1 MWLFDNIFLDQ
12 DTPTAM
18 LDPLLTDDQKKQR
31 AETEKKQS
39 DAWKAEALTEA
50 PEVQAENPLDT
61 VSFDNIATTPTTAE
75 DTSSAWFL
83 GGPQTATTSEEVS
96 FDIWGFDI
104 PAFGEATEAT
114 DTVATWTEGGTFL
127 SGGAPVASEEVS
139 FLDGASVAPESTD
152 ASIALVQ
159 GATSASSDAIIDIW
173 GTMSPDAIQ
182 ITGESSTLVSIG
194 MPETTTE
201 EVSISEPVEAVDNTL
216 LDMLSSGEAPI
227 AEVTPG
233 VTIEDTVPE
242 TPVVEDTV
250 SIIPTGEI
258 PESTEPVLNMSF
270 PETIS
275 STSDSEAL
283 VDTLTASVPFSP
295 DSPLHE
301 MLTEFIAKLE
311 KFNTESSTLDIE
323 MAASE
328 AALKKEQEDLQM
340 EYETRL
346 RAIDYKR
353 KHIDQTRSERR
364 GEKTRLEK
372 IIKNLKEEVV

>member
-1 MWLFDNIFLDQ
+1 
-12 DTPTAM
+12 
-18 LDPLLTDDQKKQR
+18 
-31 AETEKKQS
+31 
-39 DAWKAEALTEA
+39 
-50 PEVQAENPLDT
+50 
-61 VSFDNIATTPTTAE
+61 
-75 DTSSAWFL
+75 
-83 GGPQTATTSEEVS
+83 
-96 FDIWGFDI
+96 
-104 PAFGEATEAT
+104 
-114 DTVATWTEGGTFL
+114 
-127 SGGAPVASEEVS
+127 
-139 FLDGASVAPESTD
+139 
-152 ASIALVQ
+152 
-159 GATSASSDAIIDIW
+159 
-173 GTMSPDAIQ
+173 MSPDAIQ

-201 EVSISEPVEAVDNTL
+201 EVSISEPVEAVEAVDNTL

-242 TPVVEDTV
+242 TSVVEDTV
-250 SIIPTGEI
+250 SIIPTEEI
-258 PESTEPVLNMSF
+258 SESTEPVLNMSF

-295 DSPLHE
+295 NSPLHE